1 MATPIKKSSGN
12 VFADIGFANDQE
24 MLVKANLALKISEII
39 TQRRLT
45 QIEAA
50 AVLGIPQPK
59 LSKLLRGQFHGVS
72 ETKMLE
78 CLNKLGRDIQ
88 IVIRKANRDKRI
100 GRTSVVFA

>member
-1 MATPIKKSSGN
+1 MNGIEKSSGN

-39 TQRRLT
+39 KQRRLT

-50 AVLGIPQPK
+50 AVLGMPQPK

>member
-1 MATPIKKSSGN
+1 MATLIEKSSGN
-12 VFADIGFANDQE
+12 IFADIGFANDQE

-39 TQRRLT
+39 AQRRLT

-50 AVLGIPQPK
+50 EVLGIPQPK

-88 IVIRKANRDKRI
+88 IVIRKANRDKRV

>member
-1 MATPIKKSSGN
+1 MATVIEKSSGN
-12 VFADIGFANDQE
+12 IFADIGFSNDQE

-39 TQRRLT
+39 AQRRLT

-50 AVLGIPQPK
+50 LVLGIPQPK

-78 CLNKLGRDIQ
+78 CLNRLGRDIQ

>member
-1 MATPIKKSSGN
+1 MATSIEKGSGN
-12 VFADIGFANDQE
+12 IFADIGFTNDQE

-50 AVLGIPQPK
+50 AVLGMPQPK

>member
-1 MATPIKKSSGN
+1 MNGIEKSSGN

-39 TQRRLT
+39 AQRRLT

-50 AVLGIPQPK
+50 AVLGMPQPK

>member
-1 MATPIKKSSGN
+1 MATVIEKSSGN

>member
-1 MATPIKKSSGN
+1 MATQIEKSSGN
-12 VFADIGFANDQE
+12 IFADIGFANDQE

-45 QIEAA
+45 QMEAA
-50 AVLGIPQPK
+50 LVLGMPQPK

>member
-1 MATPIKKSSGN
+1 MNGIEKSSGN
-12 VFADIGFANDQE
+12 VFADIGFTNDQE

-39 TQRRLT
+39 AQRRLT

-50 AVLGIPQPK
+50 AVLGMPQPK

>member
-1 MATPIKKSSGN
+1 MNGIEKSSGN
-12 VFADIGFANDQE
+12 IFADIGFANDQE

-45 QIEAA
+45 QMEAA
-50 AVLGIPQPK
+50 AVLGMPQPK

-100 GRTSVVFA
+100 GRTRVVFA

>member
-1 MATPIKKSSGN
+1 MNGIEKSSGN
-12 VFADIGFANDQE
+12 IFADIGFTNDQE

>member
-1 MATPIKKSSGN
+1 MSGIEKSSGN
-12 VFADIGFANDQE
+12 VFADIGFTNDQE

-39 TQRRLT
+39 AQLRLT
-45 QIEAA
+45 QMEAA
-50 AVLGIPQPK
+50 LVVGMPQPK

>member
-1 MATPIKKSSGN
+1 MNGIEKGSGN
-12 VFADIGFANDQE
+12 VFADIGFTNDQE

-39 TQRRLT
+39 AQRRLT

-50 AVLGIPQPK
+50 AVLGMPQPK

>member
-1 MATPIKKSSGN
+1 MATQIEKSSGN
-12 VFADIGFANDQE
+12 IFADIGFANDQE

-45 QIEAA
+45 QMEAA
-50 AVLGIPQPK
+50 LILGMPQPK

>member
-1 MATPIKKSSGN
+1 MVTLIEKSSGN

-39 TQRRLT
+39 AQRRLT
-45 QIEAA
+45 QMEAA
-50 AVLGIPQPK
+50 LVLGIPQPK

>member
-1 MATPIKKSSGN
+1 MSTPIEKGSGN

-39 TQRRLT
+39 AQRRLT

-50 AVLGIPQPK
+50 AVLGMPQPK

-88 IVIRKANRDKRI
+88 IVVRKANRDKRI

>member
-1 MATPIKKSSGN
+1 MNGIEKGSGN
-12 VFADIGFANDQE
+12 GFADIGFANDQE

-39 TQRRLT
+39 VQRRLT
-45 QIEAA
+45 QIEASA
-50 AVLGIPQPK
+50 ILGMPQPK

-78 CLNKLGRDIQ
+78 CLNQLGRDIQ

>member
-1 MATPIKKSSGN
+1 MNGIEKGSGN

-39 TQRRLT
+39 AQRRLT

-50 AVLGIPQPK
+50 AVLGMPQPK

>member
-1 MATPIKKSSGN
+1 MNGIEKGSGN
-12 VFADIGFANDQE
+12 IFADIGFANDQE

-39 TQRRLT
+39 AQRRLT
-45 QIEAA
+45 QMEAA
-50 AVLGIPQPK
+50 LVLGMPQPK

>member
-1 MATPIKKSSGN
+1 MNGIEKGSGN
-12 VFADIGFANDQE
+12 IFADIGFANDQE

-39 TQRRLT
+39 AQRRLT

-50 AVLGIPQPK
+50 AILGMPQPK

-88 IVIRKANRDKRI
+88 IVIRKANREKRI

>member
-1 MATPIKKSSGN
+1 MVTLIEKSSGN
-12 VFADIGFANDQE
+12 VFADIGFTNDQE

-45 QIEAA
+45 QMEAA
-50 AVLGIPQPK
+50 LVLGMPQPK

>member
-1 MATPIKKSSGN
+1 MATPIEKSSGN

-39 TQRRLT
+39 AQCRLT

-88 IVIRKANRDKRI
+88 IVVRKANRDKRI

>member
-1 MATPIKKSSGN
+1 MATSIEKSSGN

-45 QIEAA
+45 QMEAA
-50 AVLGIPQPK
+50 LILGMPQPK

-88 IVIRKANRDKRI
+88 IVVRKANREKRI

>member
-1 MATPIKKSSGN
+1 MTTPIEKSSGN

-45 QIEAA
+45 QMEAA
-50 AVLGIPQPK
+50 AVLGMPQPK

>member
-1 MATPIKKSSGN
+1 MNGIEKSSGN
-12 VFADIGFANDQE
+12 IFADIGFANDQE

-39 TQRRLT
+39 SQRRLT
-45 QIEAA
+45 QMEAA
-50 AVLGIPQPK
+50 LVLGMPQPK

-78 CLNKLGRDIQ
+78 CLNRLGRDIQ

>member
-1 MATPIKKSSGN
+1 MNGIEKGSGN

-88 IVIRKANRDKRI
+88 IVVRKANRDKRI

>member
-1 MATPIKKSSGN
+1 MTTPIEKSSGN
-12 VFADIGFANDQE
+12 VFADIGFTNDQE
-24 MLVKANLALKISEII
+24 MLVKADLALKISEII

-50 AVLGIPQPK
+50 AVLGMPQPK

>member
-1 MATPIKKSSGN
+1 MNGIEKSSGN

-45 QIEAA
+45 QMEAA
-50 AVLGIPQPK
+50 LVLGMPQPK

-88 IVIRKANRDKRI
+88 IVIRKANREKRI

>member
-1 MATPIKKSSGN
+1 MNGIEKSSGN

-39 TQRRLT
+39 AQRRLT

-50 AVLGIPQPK
+50 AILGMPQPK

>member
-1 MATPIKKSSGN
+1 MNGIEKSSGN
-12 VFADIGFANDQE
+12 IFADIGFANDQE

-45 QIEAA
+45 QMEAA
-50 AVLGIPQPK
+50 LVLGMPQPK

-78 CLNKLGRDIQ
+78 CLNKLGRDIE

>member
-1 MATPIKKSSGN
+1 MTSSIEKSSGN

-39 TQRRLT
+39 AQRRLT
-45 QIEAA
+45 QMEAA
-50 AVLGIPQPK
+50 LVLGMPQPK

-88 IVIRKANRDKRI
+88 IVIRKANREKRI

>member
-1 MATPIKKSSGN
+1 MNGIEKSSGN
-12 VFADIGFANDQE
+12 IFADIGFTNDQE

-39 TQRRLT
+39 AQRRLT

-50 AVLGIPQPK
+50 AVLGMPQPK

-88 IVIRKANRDKRI
+88 IVIRKANREKRI

>member
-1 MATPIKKSSGN
+1 MATSIEKGSGN
-12 VFADIGFANDQE
+12 IFADIGFTNDQE

-45 QIEAA
+45 QMEAA
-50 AVLGIPQPK
+50 LVLGMPQPK

>member
-1 MATPIKKSSGN
+1 MANVIEKSSGN

-39 TQRRLT
+39 AQRRLT
-45 QIEAA
+45 QMEAA
-50 AVLGIPQPK
+50 LVLGMPQPK

-88 IVIRKANRDKRI
+88 IVVRKANREKRI

>member
-1 MATPIKKSSGN
+1 MNGIEKSSGN
-12 VFADIGFANDQE
+12 IFADIGFTNDQE

-45 QIEAA
+45 QMEAA
-50 AVLGIPQPK
+50 LVLGMPQPK

>member
-1 MATPIKKSSGN
+1 MNGIEKSSGN
-12 VFADIGFANDQE
+12 IFADIGFTNDQE

-39 TQRRLT
+39 TQRRMT
-45 QIEAA
+45 QIEASA
-50 AVLGIPQPK
+50 ILGMPQPK

-72 ETKMLE
+72 EVKMLE

>member
-1 MATPIKKSSGN
+1 MNGIEKGSGN

>member
-1 MATPIKKSSGN
+1 MATLIEKSSGN
-12 VFADIGFANDQE
+12 IFADIGFANDQE

-50 AVLGIPQPK
+50 AVLGMPQPK

>member
-1 MATPIKKSSGN
+1 MSGIEKSSGN

-39 TQRRLT
+39 AQLRLT
-45 QIEAA
+45 QMEAA
-50 AVLGIPQPK
+50 LVVGMPQPK

>member
-1 MATPIKKSSGN
+1 MASLIEKSSGN
-12 VFADIGFANDQE
+12 IFADIGFANDQE

-39 TQRRLT
+39 AQRRLT
-45 QIEAA
+45 QMEAA
-50 AVLGIPQPK
+50 LVLGMPQPK

-88 IVIRKANRDKRI
+88 IVIRKANREKRI